1 MAVDNDTGPADN
13 GASGKVS
20 TVEGLKSRLMDYM
33 VHVVGKDP
41 RLALSR
47 DWYYALS
54 YLVRGVVGERLMATT
69 RERHRENGKRLYY
82 LSMEYLIGRTMRKS
96 LLDTGLLDIVRETL
110 AELGIELE
118 DVIGAEVDAAL
129 GNGGL
134 GRLAACFMDSIAT
147 HGYAGYG
154 YGLRY
159 EFGMFTQ
166 HVVHGRQVEQPENWL
181 RYGNPWEYERY
192 GVMYPVH
199 FNGRVVRDGDGQRSR
214 WVDTDDVVATAYDTP
229 VSGYDTTSVAS
240 LRLWAARSTR
250 DLDFRSFNEGNYVD
264 AVRQKVLSENLTKVL
279 YPNDSTEKG
288 QELRLRQEY
297 FFISASIQDIIKRY
311 QRFNDSLDD
320 LAEKTAIQLNDT
332 HPALAVPEL
341 MRLLVDHYGY
351 EWDRAWNIT
360 RRVFSYTN
368 HTLLPEALET
378 WPVHLI
384 ERILPRH
391 LEIIYRINEAWLKHV
406 REAHPGDDEALR
418 RTSLIDDASRSV
430 RMAHLAI
437 VGSHKVNGVAD
448 LHSRLLR
455 ERTFPDFN
463 AFEPGKF
470 INVTNGITQRRW
482 LLQANPELSAL
493 VSEAIGD
500 ESWITDLSRIGEFA
514 KIADD
519 PALVERFA
527 AVKRINKERL
537 ANRVRDLLGVAI
549 DPATMFDVQVKRIH
563 EYKRQLLNVL
573 HVVARYIRIR
583 DGWTDMVPRTVI
595 FAGKAAPGY
604 AMAKLIIRLIND
616 VAARINGDPEVSK
629 YLKVVFLPNYNVSS
643 AGIIIPAGELSEQI
657 STAGTEASGTGNMKF
672 ALNGA
677 LTIGTLD
684 GANIEIKDEV
694 GDENIFIFGLD
705 AEGAHKI
712 RANGYDPNA
721 MLRENRLLRRVIDL
735 IVAGE
740 FSQDDLGCY
749 RPLVDGLLHGDR
761 YLLFADFEA
770 YMACQDSV
778 DEAYRNQSRW
788 QTMAIRNVAGM
799 GRFSSDRAIHTYAQ
813 EIWGIKPHRT

>member
-1 MAVDNDTGPADN
+1 MT
-13 GASGKVS
+13 
-20 TVEGLKSRLMDYM
+20 
-33 VHVVGKDP
+33 
-41 RLALSR
+41 
-47 DWYYALS
+47 
-54 YLVRGVVGERLMATT
+54 
-69 RERHRENGKRLYY
+69 
-82 LSMEYLIGRTMRKS
+82 
-96 LLDTGLLDIVRETL
+96 
-110 AELGIELE
+110 
-118 DVIGAEVDAAL
+118 
-129 GNGGL
+129 
-134 GRLAACFMDSIAT
+134 
-147 HGYAGYG
+147 
-154 YGLRY
+154 
-159 EFGMFTQ
+159 
-166 HVVHGRQVEQPENWL
+166 
-181 RYGNPWEYERY
+181 
-192 GVMYPVH
+192 
-199 FNGRVVRDGDGQRSR
+199 
-214 WVDTDDVVATAYDTP
+214 ATANTAGGSIRTTWWPPRSTTP
-229 VSGYDTTSVAS
+229 VSGYDTNSVAS
-240 LRLWAARSTR
+240 LRLWVARSTR

-264 AVRQKVLSENLTKVL
+264 AVRQKVLSENLTKFL
-279 YPNDSTEKG
+279 YPNDSTQKG

-297 FFISASIQDIIKRY
+297 FFVSASIQDIIKRY

-341 MRLLVDHYGY
+341 MRLLVDQYGY
-351 EWDRAWNIT
+351 EWDRAWDIT

-378 WPVHLI
+378 WSVHLI
-384 ERILPRH
+384 ERVLPRH

-418 RTSLIDDASRSV
+418 RTSLIDEASRSV

-470 INVTNGITQRRW
+470 VNVTNGITQRRW

-493 VSEAIGD
+493 VTEAIGD
-500 ESWITDLSRIGEFA
+500 DGWITDLSRIGEFA
-514 KIADD
+514 KIAND

-527 AVKRINKERL
+527 AVKRSNKERL
-537 ANRVRDLLGVAI
+537 AERVRDLLGIAI
-549 DPATMFDVQVKRIH
+549 DPDTMFDVQVKRIH

-583 DGWTDMVPRTVI
+583 DGWTDVVPRTVI

-616 VAARINGDPEVSK
+616 VAARVNNDPEVSK
-629 YLKVVFLPNYNVSS
+629 YLKVAFLPNYNVSS

-705 AEGAHKI
+705 AEGAQKV
-712 RANGYDPNA
+712 RADGYDPNA
-721 MLRENRLLRRVIDL
+721 LLRENRLLRRVIDL

-740 FSQDDLGCY
+740 FSPDDLGCY
-749 RPLVDGLLHGDR
+749 RPLVDDLLHGDR
-761 YLLFADFEA
+761 YLLFADFES

-778 DEAYRNQSRW
+778 DEAYRNQPVW
-788 QTMAIRNVAGM
+788 QAKAIRNVAGM
-799 GRFSSDRAIHTYAQ
+799 GRFSSDRAIHTYAK